1 MADKSKFTADEWK
14 ALRDAPHLVSLAVA
28 SAGASGLIG
37 TIKEAF
43 SSSAALLE
51 GTKSESPLVQAVCS
65 KEELSAAQQGLRSNL
80 GEIQGADFAAARE
93 KLAALAED
101 QVRTALDLLATKG
114 DPGDAAAYAR
124 FVKVLAERVAQAAK
138 EGGFLGFGGERVSEG
153 ERTMLAAISNTL
165 GSARV

>member
-1 MADKSKFTADEWK
+1 MADKSKFTTEEWK
-14 ALRDAPHLVSLAVA
+14 TLRDAPHLVSLAVA
-28 SAGASGLIG
+28 SSGASGLFG

-43 SSSAALLE
+43 SSSAALLD
-51 GTKSESPLVQAVCS
+51 GTKSESPLVQAICS
-65 KEELSAAQQGLRSNL
+65 KEELSAAQQSLRGSL

-101 QVRTALDLLATKG
+101 QVRSALDLLAKKG

-124 FVKVLAERVAQAAK
+124 FVKALSERVAQAAK

-153 ERTMLAAISNTL
+153 ERQILARLSAAL
-165 GSARV
+165 GSHA